1 MKGHSIIDIL
11 ERSQT
16 RRALQEEHDL
26 KNLDAPSHSAAVLV
40 KNVGGEGTETD
51 GVQISTVALPGRTEW
66 SPPPD
71 GRDRLVVILGKT
83 DQLLERDCD
92 TAVPAR
98 WAWVPAN
105 SKCKVANAVEQ
116 TRSLMII
123 EFSHAN
129 DQEISQNQEMR
140 GSK

>member
-1 MKGHSIIDIL
+1 MRRVTALLFWLKTSEAREPKQMECRYRPSRFQEGRNGRRRPMAEID
-11 ERSQT
+11 
-16 RRALQEEHDL
+16 
-26 KNLDAPSHSAAVLV
+26 
-40 KNVGGEGTETD
+40 
-51 GVQISTVALPGRTEW
+51 W
-66 SPPPD
+66 F
-71 GRDRLVVILGKT
+71 VILGKT